1 MVKKDFVLNVMAEQ
15 DLRYF
20 AVMNTNFEMVYS
32 SFQPLDVASAQKRLQ
47 SFFDSAESGI
57 YTVKLYHTPKLKAD
71 GTPRDGGL
79 TFEIMINPSLK
90 EKEPLPP
97 SPGESGMGGL
107 GGSPTNAWLDRFL
120 GSKDNLAELRLELI
134 KHQLQAEHDRKIREL
149 EEAHKKTLEEKEN
162 RWEERIMGIASTIAP
177 DLLKSF
183 GGGKP
188 INGIAEAPTEPA
200 TKNQPDMND
209 EIKKQRILKALN
221 TLVTLDANF
230 ADNLEKLARLAQT
243 NPSVYRQA
251 VTMLNSLS

>member
-1 MVKKDFVLNVMAEQ
+1 MNVMAEQ

-32 SFQPLDVASAQKRLQ
+32 SFQPLDVATAQKRLQ

-57 YTVKLYHTPKLKAD
+57 YTIKLYSNPKLKAD

-79 TFEIMINPSLK
+79 TFEVMLNPSLK

-97 SPGESGMGGL
+97 TPGESGMGAM
-107 GGSPTNAWLDRFL
+107 GGSLTNAWLDRFL

-149 EEAHKKTLEEKEN
+149 EEGHKKAMEEKEN

-188 INGIAEAPTEPA
+188 INGIAEAPTETE
-200 TKNQPDMND
+200 TKNQPDMNE

-221 TLVTLDANF
+221 TLVALDANF
-230 ADNLEKLARLAQT
+230 ADNLEKLAKLAQT
-243 NPSVYRQA
+243 NPTVYRQA

>member
-1 MVKKDFVLNVMAEQ
+1 MV
-15 DLRYF
+15 
-20 AVMNTNFEMVYS
+20 
-32 SFQPLDVASAQKRLQ
+32 
-47 SFFDSAESGI
+47 
-57 YTVKLYHTPKLKAD
+57 
-71 GTPRDGGL
+71 
-79 TFEIMINPSLK
+79 NPSLK

-97 SPGESGMGGL
+97 TPGDSGMGAM

-149 EEAHKKTLEEKEN
+149 EEAHKKAMEEKEN

-188 INGIAEAPTEPA
+188 INGITEAPVENNTVTNNPE
-200 TKNQPDMND
+200 NMSE

-221 TLVTLDANF
+221 TLVALDANF
-230 ADNLEKLARLAQT
+230 AENLERLAKMAQT
-243 NPSVYRQA
+243 KPGVYKQA
-251 VTMLNSLS
+251 VTMLNTLS

>member
-97 SPGESGMGGL
+97 TPGDSGMGAM

-188 INGIAEAPTEPA
+188 INGIAEAPTETE
-200 TKNQPDMND
+200 TKKNPDMSE

-230 ADNLEKLARLAQT
+230 ADNLEKLAKLAQT
-243 NPSVYRQA
+243 NPAVYRQA